1 MAQIKQYHP
10 IHIVHLMIR
19 KIKKYECVHKL
30 KAKNKRRVV
39 KFTPLIA
46 KEFQNNVLWSNG

>member
-46 KEFQNNVLWSNG
+46 KEFQNNVL